1 MNKDVFLAILS
12 VDSYGRGYNQ
22 GVKGLSDT
30 GGIGN
35 SGDTIPIPFT
45 QARVNSLLS
54 ARVNFLAASA
64 KSRIR

>member
-12 VDSYGRGYNQ
+12 IDSYDRGYNQ

-35 SGDTIPIPFT
+35 ATILG
-45 QARVNSLLS
+45 LLGIT
-54 ARVNFLAASA
+54 VTLAGL
-64 KSRIR
+64 R

>member
-35 SGDTIPIPFT
+35 SRDTIPIPFT
-45 QARVNSLLS
+45 QGIQGGLKGDYGDRCDNP
-54 ARVNFLAASA
+54 
-64 KSRIR
+64 